1 VQIVDGPDADNAPG
15 DLILYTPDVD
25 YSGTDSFTYCVSDGH
40 GSQDN
45 ATVNVTIT
53 GVADV
58 PDLTYEVVQTDTIN
72 VMLLNVTATVTDADG
87 SESITSIEAS
97 DLGLPAGVDIAPAGD
112 LFEVQPGQFAR
123 QFVVTVPTEQDL
135 SFDIALTATSQE
147 DSNPFDTETGSA
159 TAPIHID
166 FTHNETTKNFVAQ
179 DQSIWESGSSFQL
192 TDDRFV
198 GIDEPFHHT
207 GLLNVDGSVK
217 VGFESALT
225 FNGGEIDANVD
236 FDITV
241 NTTYNETTDVLLID
255 PTAAVTGG
263 SFQTFGPSG
272 SYVLDAI
279 FNYALTGDVTVDL
292 GILGSYEL
300 IDFDVSDNNQINILN
315 VTSDDLEF
323 ELPLPD
329 PLEGSVAWPN
339 IDTTGSLTGPSE
351 LTSDGASN
359 NFLTLGLDVDQTLAD
374 IFLGGV
380 NPFDLG
386 FDIGVID
393 GSLELLDLDLNGG
406 LNVLQQFSL
415 LVNQLDATMVF
426 EDGSAQTLDFGT
438 PIMLSNAS
446 SLDANHDGTIA
457 FTLQLTPDASL
468 TNDTDLGVNVG
479 YDFDL
484 VKVDGH
490 YDIGIDSGDFT
501 LGPLFHRDGTLPIA
515 DVGIYDATF
524 GLAFQSDQYGFVV

>member
-1 VQIVDGPDADNAPG
+1 VPG
-15 DLILYTPDVD
+15 DL
-25 YSGTDSFTYCVSDGH
+25 
-40 GSQDN
+40 SQ
-45 ATVNVTIT
+45 
-53 GVADV
+53 
-58 PDLTYEVVQTDTIN
+58 
-72 VMLLNVTATVTDADG
+72 G
-87 SESITSIEAS
+87 SE
-97 DLGLPAGVDIAPAGD
+97 
-112 LFEVQPGQFAR
+112 PGQWVRPF
-123 QFVVTVPTEQDL
+123 FVTVPTEQDL

-147 DSNPFDTETGSA
+147 DSNPFDTEIGTA
-159 TAPIHID
+159 TAPITID

-179 DQSIWESGSSFQL
+179 DQSIWESGSSFQF

-198 GIDEPFHHT
+198 GIDDEFHHS

-255 PTAAVTGG
+255 PTAVVTGG

-300 IDFDVSDNNQINILN
+300 IDFDVSDNNQTNILN
-315 VTSDDLEF
+315 VTSDDLEV
-323 ELPLPD
+323 ELPLPP

-339 IDTTGSLTGPSE
+339 IDTTGSLTGSSE
-351 LTSDGASN
+351 FTSDGASN
-359 NFLTLGLDVDQTLAD
+359 NFLTLGLDVDQALAD

-406 LNVLQQFSL
+406 LNILQQFSL

-426 EDGSAQTLDFGT
+426 EDGSAETLDFGT

-446 SLDANHDGTIA
+446 NLDANHDGTIA

-484 VKVDGH
+484 VKVEGH
-490 YDIGIDSGDFT
+490 YDIGVDSGDFT

-515 DVGIYDATF
+515 DVSIYDATF
-524 GLAFQSDQYGFVV
+524 GLAFQPDQYGFVV